1 MPTESELQTEK
12 EQNEFCEEI
21 VSLAQ
26 KEEKLDSKKIEAKQL
41 AEEYEKIANS
51 ENVKSLDE

>member
-21 VSLAQ
+21 VSLAP
-26 KEEKLDSKKIEAKQL
+26 KKNWILKKLKL
-41 AEEYEKIANS
+41 N
-51 ENVKSLDE
+51 N